1 MRARVVRSSGA
12 MTVAVVTCASD
23 VRKFAGT
30 TGMPIEPG
38 YEGAH
43 AMLLDLPDRHHFD
56 DAGAYEAHLA

>member
-1 MRARVVRSSGA
+1 